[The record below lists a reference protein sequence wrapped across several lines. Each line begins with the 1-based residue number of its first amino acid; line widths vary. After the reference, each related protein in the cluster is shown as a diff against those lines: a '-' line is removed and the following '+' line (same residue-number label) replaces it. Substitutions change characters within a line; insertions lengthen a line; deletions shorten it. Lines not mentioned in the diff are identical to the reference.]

1 MFLNSNLEILGA
13 ARQTWTDD
21 QRINSPTLYHAELG
35 RHKFLPSQKRFNPYD
50 QHKKWYIVFFNVVVV
65 DKILHP
71 RLIS

>member
-35 RHKFLPSQKRFNPYD
+35 RHKVLPSQKRFNPYD
-50 QHKKWYIVFFNVVVV
+50 QKK
-65 DKILHP
+65 K
-71 RLIS
+71 R